1 MGLWSECRYDAEP
14 RLWQYLQ
21 AVPDD
26 PGFLIL
32 RDALRDRYE
41 LLSELGRGGMA
52 VVYRARD
59 LRHDRE
65 VAVKVLDASRSS
77 PLDPV
82 RFTREIKIAASLA
95 HPGIVP
101 VFDSGTAGDIAYYV
115 MPLIRGES
123 LRARMLR
130 EPAVGTGEACVLV
143 AEVAEALDVA
153 HRAGVVH
160 RDVKPENILIADGR
174 PLLTDFGI
182 AHATT
187 YSTESLTRTG
197 TLIGT
202 AQYMSPEQLEA
213 SRTIDGRA
221 DVFALG
227 CVLYELLSGAT
238 PFAAPTLPATLAKL
252 ATENAPALP
261 ATSSA
266 NPSLRG
272 VLARAL
278 AKDPAERFA
287 TAQDF
292 AIALRQVTTGS
303 IHYAK
308 PRRNT
313 YAGPIA
319 LALIVVLAAGAYVAL
334 RPAPKPATPS
344 VAVLPLL
351 NASKDTSLEY
361 FNVGITDELQTAL
374 GNAGIVVASRELT
387 ARWKDRSPTP
397 AEVADSLH
405 VDNLVEG
412 SVQKWAD
419 SVRIRVQLVDGK
431 TMMQRA
437 TFSVTRRMADVFA
450 LQEEV
455 AEAVVAAIR
464 PVIVGQRRD
473 TLVRNRTLNT
483 VALELTMRAA
493 YAMGNSGVPG
503 SVTSSPERTQAA
515 LQLADSAIKLDSSYA
530 PAWARRAVALQ
541 GQAIMGD
548 VPDSTRL
555 RVARDAAVRAVQLDD
570 RNAESQLAYGLLL
583 FRYDWRWADAEA
595 HLRKAIA
602 LDPGLS
608 QAHAGYARFLRSMGR
623 FEEARHELSTAA
635 AINPTVEGGPA
646 FGLARVSYFAREYQ
660 RGLRETRQGDSTA
673 RTYVNSTAQ
682 LYIAVGD
689 YKTAESLIDRPR
701 RDDSGRDATRAYL
714 YALTGRK
721 PQARALLDSLTA
733 AGLVQNATTMAAVWA
748 AIGEKPRGLDLLERL
763 VRDHHALVVDYKV
776 YPLLDPFRDEPRF
789 KALMAHLK
797 FP

>member
-1 MGLWSECRYDAEP
+1 VNELL
-14 RLWQYLQ
+14 RL
-21 AVPDD
+21 
-26 PGFLIL
+26 
-32 RDALRDRYE
+32 ALRDRYE
-41 LLSELGRGGMA
+41 ITRELGRGGMA
-52 VVYRARD
+52 VVYVARD

-65 VAVKVLDASRSS
+65 VAVKVLDASRGSS
-77 PLDPV
+77 IDPV
-82 RFTREIKIAASLA
+82 RFTREIRIAANLT

-101 VFDSGTAGDIAYYV
+101 VFDSGTSGDFAYYV

-123 LRARMLR
+123 LRERMLR
-130 EPAVGTGEACVLV
+130 SPTLSTTEACAIV
-143 AEVAEALDVA
+143 AEIADALDAA
-153 HRAGVVH
+153 HRAGIVH
-160 RDVKPENILIADGR
+160 RDVKPENILLSDGR
-174 PLLTDFGI
+174 PLVTDFGI
-182 AHATT
+182 AHATNH
-187 YSTESLTRTG
+187 STESLTRTG

-202 AQYMSPEQLEA
+202 AQYMSPEQLES
-213 SRTIDGRA
+213 SRAIDGRA
-221 DVFALG
+221 DIFALG
-227 CVLYELLSGAT
+227 CILYEMLSGST
-238 PFAAPTLPATLAKL
+238 PFAAPTLPAVLAKL
-252 ATENAPALP
+252 ATETAPALP
-261 ATSSA
+261 ATSPA
-266 NPSLRG
+266 GPVLRG
-272 VLARAL
+272 ILARAL
-278 AKDPAERFA
+278 AKDPADRFA
-287 TAQDF
+287 TAHDF

-308 PRRNT
+308 PKRNT

-319 LALIVVLAAGAYVAL
+319 FALIVVLAAGAYVAL
-334 RPAPKPATPS
+334 RPVPKPATPS

-397 AEVADSLH
+397 AQVADSLH

-431 TMMQRA
+431 TMMQRK
-437 TFSVTRRMADVFA
+437 TFSITRRMADVFA

-455 AEAVVAAIR
+455 AESVVTAIR
-464 PVIVGQRRD
+464 PMIVGQRSD

-483 VALELTMRAA
+483 AAFELTLQAK
-493 YAMGNSGVPG
+493 YVMGNSGIPG
-503 SVTSSPERTQAA
+503 SSGPSSPERTQAA

-541 GQAIMGD
+541 SQAIMGD
-548 VPDSTRL
+548 VPDPTRL
-555 RVARDAAVRAVQLDD
+555 RVARDAAARAVQLDD
-570 RNAESQLAYGLLL
+570 RNAESQLADGLLL
-583 FRYDWRWADAEA
+583 FRYDWRWAEAEA
-595 HLRKAIA
+595 HLRSAIA

-623 FEEARHELSTAA
+623 FDEARRELAAAA

-660 RGLRETRQGDSTA
+660 RGLRETRQADSTA
-673 RTYVNSTAQ
+673 RTYVNFTAQ

-689 YKTAESLIDRPR
+689 YKRAESLFDRPR
-701 RDDSGRDATRAYL
+701 RGDAGRDATRAYL
-714 YALTGRK
+714 YAVTGRK
-721 PQARALLDSLTA
+721 PHARALLDSVKA
-733 AGLVQNATTMAAVWA
+733 EGSVNAITMAAVWG
-748 AIGEKPRGLDLLERL
+748 AIGEKSRGLDLLEQL
-763 VRDHHALVVDYKV
+763 VRDHGALVVDYKV
-776 YPLLDPFRDEPRF
+776 YPLLDPYRDEPRF

>member
-1 MGLWSECRYDAEP
+1 
-14 RLWQYLQ
+14 
-21 AVPDD
+21 
-26 PGFLIL
+26 
-32 RDALRDRYE
+32 
-41 LLSELGRGGMA
+41 MA
-52 VVYRARD
+52 VVYVARD

-65 VAVKVLDASRSS
+65 VAIKVLDASRGSS
-77 PLDPV
+77 IDPI
-82 RFTREIKIAASLA
+82 RFTREIRIAAGLA

-101 VFDSGTAGDIAYYV
+101 VFDSGTAGDFAYYV

-123 LRARMLR
+123 LRARMFR

-143 AEVAEALDVA
+143 AEVAEALDAA

-266 NPSLRG
+266 NPALRG

-287 TAQDF
+287 TAHDF

-303 IHYAK
+303 VPYAK
-308 PRRNT
+308 PVRNR

-319 LALIVVLAAGAYVAL
+319 LALIVLLAVGAYLAL
-334 RPAPKPATPS
+334 RPAPKPAIPS

-361 FNVGITDELQTAL
+361 FSAGITDELQTAL

-387 ARWKDRSPTP
+387 ARWKDRSPTS
-397 AEVADSLH
+397 AQVADSLH
-405 VDNLVEG
+405 VENLVEG

-431 TMMQRA
+431 TMMQRK

-455 AEAVVAAIR
+455 AQSVVAAIR
-464 PVIVGQRRD
+464 PAIVGQRSD

-483 VALELTMRAA
+483 AALELTFRAA
-493 YAMGNSGVPG
+493 YVMGYSGVPG
-503 SVTSSPERTQAA
+503 SSGTSSPERTQLA

-530 PAWARRAVALQ
+530 PAWARRAVSLQ
-541 GQAIMGD
+541 SQAIMGD
-548 VPDSTRL
+548 VPDPARL

-623 FEEARHELSTAA
+623 FDEARRELSAAA
-635 AINPTVEGGPA
+635 AINPAVEGGPV
-646 FGLARVSYFAREYQ
+646 FGLARVSYFAREYR
-660 RGLRETRQGDSTA
+660 RGLRETRQADSSA
-673 RTYVNSTAQ
+673 RTYVNFTAQ

-689 YKTAESLIDRPR
+689 YKRAESLFDRPR
-701 RDDSGRDATRAYL
+701 RGDTGRDATRAYL

-733 AGLVQNATTMAAVWA
+733 AGSLNPTTMAAVWA
-748 AIGEKPRGLDLLERL
+748 AIGEKARGLDLLEQL
-763 VRDHHALVVDYKV
+763 VRDHGALVVDYKV
-776 YPLLDPFRDEPRF
+776 FPLLDPFRDEPRF
-789 KALMAHLK
+789 KALMQQLK

>member
-1 MGLWSECRYDAEP
+1 
-14 RLWQYLQ
+14 
-21 AVPDD
+21 
-26 PGFLIL
+26 
-32 RDALRDRYE
+32 
-41 LLSELGRGGMA
+41 MA
-52 VVYRARD
+52 VVYVARD
-59 LRHDRE
+59 LRHGRE
-65 VAVKVLDASRSS
+65 VAVKVLDASHSS
-77 PLDPV
+77 PLDPI
-82 RFTREIKIAASLA
+82 RFTREIRIAAGLT

-101 VFDSGTAGDIAYYV
+101 VFDSGTVGEFAYYV

-123 LRARMLR
+123 LRARLLQA
-130 EPAVGTGEACVLV
+130 PSISANEACLIV
-143 AEVAEALDVA
+143 AEVAEALEVA

-182 AHATT
+182 AHATS

-202 AQYMSPEQLEA
+202 AQYMSPEQLES
-213 SRTIDGRA
+213 SRTVDGRA

-227 CVLYELLSGAT
+227 CILYEILSGAA

-266 NPSLRG
+266 GPPLRG

-278 AKDPAERFA
+278 AKDPADRFQ
-287 TAQDF
+287 TAQEF
-292 AIALRQVTTGS
+292 AVALRQVATGS
-303 IHYAK
+303 LSA
-308 PRRNT
+308 PRPQRRNKL
-313 YAGPIA
+313 AAPIA
-319 LALIVVLAAGAYVAL
+319 LALVALLLAGAYFAT
-334 RPAPKPATPS
+334 RPAPRSAMPS

-351 NASKDTSLEY
+351 NASRDTSLEY

-397 AEVADSLH
+397 QQVADSLH
-405 VDNLVEG
+405 VDNLVVG

-431 TMMQRA
+431 TMMQRK

-455 AEAVVAAIR
+455 AESVVAAIR
-464 PVIVGQRRD
+464 PVIVGQRSD
-473 TLVRNRTLNT
+473 TLVRNRTANT
-483 VALELTMRAA
+483 AAFELTLRAA
-493 YAMGNSGVPG
+493 YVMGSSGVPG
-503 SVTSSPERTQAA
+503 ATTTSSPAQTQSA
-515 LQLADSAIKLDSSYA
+515 LQLADSAIKLDSAYA
-530 PAWARRAVALQ
+530 PAWARRAISLQ

-555 RVARDAAVRAVQLDD
+555 RVARDAATRAVQLDD

-583 FRYDWRWADAEA
+583 FRYDWRWADAEI
-595 HLRKAIA
+595 HLKKAIA

-608 QAHAGYARFLRSMGR
+608 AAHLGYARFLRSMGR
-623 FEEARHELSTAA
+623 FDEARRETAA
-635 AINPTVEGGPA
+635 AAAIDPSFEGGPA
-646 FGLARVSYFAREYQ
+646 FTMARISYFAREYQ
-660 RGLRETRQGDSTA
+660 RGLRETQQADTNS
-673 RTYVNSTAQ
+673 RTYVNATAQ

-689 YKTAESLIDRPR
+689 YKSAEALFQKPGLNDR
-701 RDDSGRDATRAYL
+701 GREATRAYL
-714 YALTGRK
+714 LALTGRK
-721 PQARALLDSLTA
+721 AQARALLDSIMTAGVVNATSVA
-733 AGLVQNATTMAAVWA
+733 AGWA
-748 AIGEKPRGLDLLERL
+748 AIGERSRGLDMLEQM
-763 VRDHHALVVDYKV
+763 VRDRGALVVDFKV
-776 YPLLDPFRDEPRF
+776 FPLFDVFKNEPRY
-789 KALMAHLK
+789 KALMAKLK